1 MVYRYKSFG
10 KWVQASQPMYSSKAY
25 RCSLELYDD
34 LNQVKV
40 YFGVK
45 TFPVRA
51 MKRCYLQKKMC
62 ATIRD
67 CRKAFSGY

>member
-1 MVYRYKSFG
+1 MGSSILAYIVPKLSG
-10 KWVQASQPMYSSKAY
+10 VQW
-25 RCSLELYDD
+25 ELYDD